1 MSHRLFKYVC
11 RPWLAWDGP
20 QVSGADGT
28 PFRKDAF
35 NTSTSVPRSTSKGV
49 LRSRTSLVCLQSGHT
64 EACQHL
70 CECFSQWLEGMLSC
84 RSFMVS
90 LQGGADA
97 AVPDAERAGHHT
109 VCHRGPAH
117 GLLLVAAGRPRHP
130 RCLPGHP
137 RCAHACAHP
146 CLRYRAL
153 HVHTCILA
161 ITLFSRL
168 TGSQRGTVM
177 VVDSDC
183 IHAAVRHVM
192 PCWTPWLQLQF
203 ALMHKISG
211 WSAVLFAGPSLS
223 KPFVNCSLW
232 MSACWLSVML
242 TKWRA
247 AAGLLFFELMFLTF
261 RSMFTALFTFPEVR
275 HPSFIVH
282 AVHSCPV
289 YPACLDIRT
298 KIA

>member
-183 IHAAVRHVM
+183 IHAAACHALLDALASTPICVNAQDLRLECRII
-192 PCWTPWLQLQF
+192 CWAITQQAICKLQPLDVCML
-203 ALMHKISG
+203 ALSD
-211 WSAVLFAGPSLS
+211 A
-223 KPFVNCSLW
+223 
-232 MSACWLSVML
+232 
-242 TKWRA
+242 
-247 AAGLLFFELMFLTF
+247 
-261 RSMFTALFTFPEVR
+261 
-275 HPSFIVH
+275 
-282 AVHSCPV
+282 
-289 YPACLDIRT
+289 D
-298 KIA
+298 